1 MHATAWKKLENTVLS
16 KRPDIKGHILSDS
29 FYNEMSRRGKF
40 TETEQRLV
48 FAGAAKT
55 GKWEQLLMD
64 TEFPSGLTKIFW
76 N

>member
-1 MHATAWKKLENTVLS
+1 
-16 KRPDIKGHILSDS
+16 
-29 FYNEMSRRGKF
+29 MSRQGKF
-40 TETEQRLV
+40 RETEQRLV